1 MGKIN
6 KKERKTFPG
15 VRASGGLHKTK
26 TVVHNMYGINK
37 KFILCKPVELNFN
50 PVFSQLLKGLCKS
63 QDFYLGIRY
72 VPNRNHK

>member
-1 MGKIN
+1 MIKHIALWGKETK
-6 KKERKTFPG
+6 KKEKTSTG

-26 TVVHNMYGINK
+26 IVVHNMYGINK

-63 QDFYLGIRY
+63 QDFLLRY
-72 VPNRNHK
+72 